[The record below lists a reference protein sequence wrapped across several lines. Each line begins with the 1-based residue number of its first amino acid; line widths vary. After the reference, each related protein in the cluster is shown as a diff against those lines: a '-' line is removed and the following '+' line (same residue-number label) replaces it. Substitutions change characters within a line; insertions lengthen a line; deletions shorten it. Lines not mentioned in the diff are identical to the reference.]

1 MTDRLRLS
9 ALLLAG
15 TVLIVSACAHA
26 VLGWWFVHDF
36 AATQP
41 PNTEL
46 AGLLGAGW
54 QLGSVSLLAFGLLVL
69 VSGLARRRG
78 EYAAPA
84 TIWIIAA
91 VLAGY
96 GAGALLLGD
105 HRFLLIYVGYVVLAG
120 LLVFGG
126 GPAVR
131 AESG

>member
-1 MTDRLRLS
+1 MRVS

-15 TVLIVSACAHA
+15 TLLVVSACAHA
-26 VLGWWFVHDF
+26 VMGWWFVHNIT
-36 AATQP
+36 ATQP
-41 PNTEL
+41 PNTGL
-46 AGLLGAGW
+46 AGVLGAGW
-54 QLGSVSLLAFGLLVL
+54 QLGSVSLFAFGLLVL

-105 HRFLLIYVGYVVLAG
+105 HKFALIYFGYLVLAV
-120 LLVFGG
+120 LLVLGA
-126 GPAVR
+126 GPIVR
-131 AESG
+131 ADSG